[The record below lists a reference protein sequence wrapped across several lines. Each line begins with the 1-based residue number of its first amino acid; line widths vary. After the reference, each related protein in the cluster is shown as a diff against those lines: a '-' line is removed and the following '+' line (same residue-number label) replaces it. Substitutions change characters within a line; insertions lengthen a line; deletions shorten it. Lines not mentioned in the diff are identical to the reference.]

1 MIKKLEHVGV
11 VVKNF
16 EDSVIRFEKTLGL
29 KLAGI
34 EEVDVQ
40 GVTNKV
46 AFFPA
51 GDTEIELIYTTA
63 TTGLVADHLRDKGE
77 GIHHL
82 AFEVT
87 GIDEYYENLKA
98 RGVKFLWDGV
108 VPGSRGTRVFF
119 FAPQEFNGVY
129 IEILEK
135 YD

>member
-11 VVKNF
+11 LVKDF
-16 EDSVIRFEKTLGL
+16 ESSVMRFEKTLGL
-29 KLAGI
+29 KLADI
-34 EEVDVQ
+34 ESVDVQ

-46 AFFPA
+46 AFFPI

-63 TTGLVADHLRDKGE
+63 TTGLVADYIRERGE

-87 GIDEYYENLKA
+87 DIDKYYEELKE

-119 FAPQEFNGVY
+119 FAPEEFNGVY
-129 IEILEK
+129 VEILEK

>member
-11 VVKNF
+11 LVKDF
-16 EDSVIRFEKTLGL
+16 EDSVMRFEKTLDL
-29 KLAGI
+29 KLGNI

-40 GVTNKV
+40 GTINKV

-63 TTGLVADHLRDKGE
+63 TTGLVADYLRDRGE

-87 GIDEYYENLKA
+87 GIDQYYEELKE

-108 VPGSRGTRVFF
+108 VPGSRGTRIFC
-119 FAPQEFNGVY
+119 FAPREFNGVY